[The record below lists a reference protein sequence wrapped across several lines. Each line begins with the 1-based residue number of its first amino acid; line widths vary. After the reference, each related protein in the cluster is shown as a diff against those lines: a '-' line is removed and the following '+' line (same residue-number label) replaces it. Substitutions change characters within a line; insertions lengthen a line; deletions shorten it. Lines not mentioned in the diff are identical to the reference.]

1 MVQNCKHTTF
11 VFLHFQEML
20 SLEFLEMNFPK
31 IILVIILWNA
41 MSEKR
46 FSCWLMNQKALPV
59 RVCDFLSVIFLQP
72 RDVLSVSFP
81 FVLEIEK
88 KTLLLVYRCQCS
100 TGFWLL
106 VILILD
112 KCCLRMLPK
121 LILQSFNLSQ
131 HWQYLS
137 HVHGALLDLVFD
149 TSNSNAVS
157 SLPSPYSDHFF
168 PFFFQIW

>member
-1 MVQNCKHTTF
+1 
-11 VFLHFQEML
+11 ML

-88 KTLLLVYRCQCS
+88 KTLLLVYLC
-100 TGFWLL
+100 
-106 VILILD
+106 
-112 KCCLRMLPK
+112 
-121 LILQSFNLSQ
+121 
-131 HWQYLS
+131 
-137 HVHGALLDLVFD
+137 
-149 TSNSNAVS
+149 
-157 SLPSPYSDHFF
+157 
-168 PFFFQIW
+168 